1 MKFTCKLRELLAAR
15 NMCQYQLAAAA
26 CMSTTNMSKIAA
38 GDRLPHQDTVE
49 RITAALGCAPADI
62 WPEYARH
69 LSERTERQR
78 INLDLGRTKRAYRES
93 KAASELKIYRA
104 ERRARAS
111 EADVVPL
118 ADGAAAQEFTLRA
131 GFAGPHELE
140 SPVWCQRKAFAL
152 HNYLVRN
159 CAWGVYKHLRQM
171 MADENRLAEE
181 RRRAIAE

>member
-26 CMSTTNMSKIAA
+26 
-38 GDRLPHQDTVE
+38 
-49 RITAALGCAPADI
+49 
-62 WPEYARH
+62 
-69 LSERTERQR
+69 
-78 INLDLGRTKRAYRES
+78 
-93 KAASELKIYRA
+93 
-104 ERRARAS
+104 
-111 EADVVPL
+111 
-118 ADGAAAQEFTLRA
+118 QEFTLRA

-140 SPVWCQRKAFAL
+140 SPVWCQQKAFAL

-181 RRRAIAE
+181 RRRDIAE

>member
-78 INLDLGRTKRAYRES
+78 INLDLGRTKRAY
-93 KAASELKIYRA
+93 ELKIYRA

-181 RRRAIAE
+181 RRRDIAE